1 MELTYIALGANL
13 GQAADT
19 VLAAAERLAQLPQ
32 TRLLQV
38 SSLYSSAPVDSS
50 GDDYV
55 NAVAALHTGLSAQEL
70 LSAIQAIETDF
81 GRERPYRNAP
91 RTLDL
96 DILLYGELILDSTH
110 LQLPH
115 PRMTERAF
123 VLLPLCEI
131 APDIQIPGRGL
142 ATDYLPAVAQ
152 QTIFRLPA
160 ASTR

>member
-19 VLAAAERLAQLPQ
+19 VLAAAQRLAQLPQ

-55 NAVAALHTGLSAQEL
+55 NAVAALHTGLSAQDL
-70 LSAIQAIETDF
+70 LTAIQAIEADF

-96 DILLYGELILDSTH
+96 DILLYGELILDSAN
-110 LQLPH
+110 LQVPH

-131 APDIQIPGRGL
+131 AADIQIPGRG
-142 ATDYLPAVAQ
+142 AAADYLPAVAQ
-152 QTIFRLPA
+152 QSIFRLPQ
-160 ASTR
+160 R

>member
-55 NAVAALHTGLSAQEL
+55 NAVAALHTGLSAQDL
-70 LSAIQAIETDF
+70 LTAIQAIEADF

-96 DILLYGELILDSTH
+96 DILLYSELILDSAN

-131 APDIQIPGRGL
+131 AAEVQIPGRG
-142 ATDYLPAVAQ
+142 AAADYLPAVAQ
-152 QTIFRLPA
+152 QIIFRLPQ
-160 ASTR
+160 R